1 MLKLILFS
9 ALFAVVSS
17 EKLRY
22 DNFCLYKVL
31 PDSNEHVKY
40 LNSLYEESDGL
51 EFWIAPRDAGD
62 YVSVVATPERRDEF
76 ERSLQKRSINYKVML
91 QNIQEA
97 LDNQVV
103 GRRKRDVSN
112 EMFWTN
118 YQTMEDIY
126 NWLQYLATNHSN
138 LVSLIHAGTSYE
150 GRNITGVKISRGS
163 GDKKFFIEGGQVAAD
178 WLSPT
183 VITYLI
189 DQLVKGVD
197 PEARAVTEE
206 FEWHIFPITNPDGHE
221 YSQDAIT
228 VGRRAMGSLA
238 VKYNTQ
244 YTVGNSRQV
253 FDGATG
259 AIADWAKY
267 RFNPPVVATYALRDE
282 GSWGYTL
289 PVDQVKPTCEE
300 TYDSILAIYLFLV
313 TFACAS
319 AKFRFD
325 NYTLYKI
332 LPENERHISLLRGLQ
347 EDARFDFWTDPSPL
361 LNFVSVLSSPGYKH
375 ELENFLNENDIQF
388 TISLPDVQDAISKEK
403 IGSYVRS
410 EPNSMRW
417 DTYYKNEDINNWLDS
432 LAIAYPNIVTVVV
445 GGRTFEGREI
455 KGVKISHGS
464 GRRAI
469 FIESGIHAREWIAP
483 ATTNYII
490 NELLT
495 SNNADTMA
503 AARDYDWYIFPVT
516 NPDGYIWSHEQFR
529 MWRKNR
535 RPITADAVGVDLNRN
550 WNSNWL
556 VHGSSLDP
564 STDNYAGPGPFSEPE
579 SRSLSEYI
587 RGINNIELYLSMHS
601 FNLATGG
608 SIDWVKSH
616 LNVPLVYC
624 YELRDRGEYGFLLP
638 PEQILDNSQ
647 EVMDSL
653 LEIIHQAKR
662 FGYMDSGSD
671 ILRVS
676 VLSILSFCIVYLLKI
691 KLHIEEIFS

>member
-1 MLKLILFS
+1 MLKYI
-9 ALFAVVSS
+9 
-17 EKLRY
+17 
-22 DNFCLYKVL
+22 
-31 PDSNEHVKY
+31 
-40 LNSLYEESDGL
+40 
-51 EFWIAPRDAGD
+51 
-62 YVSVVATPERRDEF
+62 
-76 ERSLQKRSINYKVML
+76 
-91 QNIQEA
+91 
-97 LDNQVV
+97 
-103 GRRKRDVSN
+103 
-112 EMFWTN
+112 
-118 YQTMEDIY
+118 
-126 NWLQYLATNHSN
+126 
-138 LVSLIHAGTSYE
+138 
-150 GRNITGVKISRGS
+150 
-163 GDKKFFIEGGQVAAD
+163 
-178 WLSPT
+178 
-183 VITYLI
+183 
-189 DQLVKGVD
+189 
-197 PEARAVTEE
+197 
-206 FEWHIFPITNPDGHE
+206 
-221 YSQDAIT
+221 
-228 VGRRAMGSLA
+228 
-238 VKYNTQ
+238 
-244 YTVGNSRQV
+244 
-253 FDGATG
+253 
-259 AIADWAKY
+259 
-267 RFNPPVVATYALRDE
+267 
-282 GSWGYTL
+282 
-289 PVDQVKPTCEE
+289 
-300 TYDSILAIYLFLV
+300 FLV

-432 LAIAYPNIVTVVV
+432 LATAYPNIVTVIV

-455 KGVKISHGS
+455 KGLKISHGS

-495 SNNADTMA
+495 SNDADTMA

-587 RGINNIELYLSMHS
+587 RGINNIDLYLSMHS
-601 FNLATGG
+601 FSELLLLPFGNSTGQYAYYLDALNIGRRAMGALSVRHGTQYVTGSIAEAIYLATGG

-671 ILRVS
+671 I
-676 VLSILSFCIVYLLKI
+676 I
-691 KLHIEEIFS
+691 

>member
-1 MLKLILFS
+1 MLKSILFS

-31 PDSNEHVKY
+31 PDSDEHVKY

-189 DQLVKGVD
+189 DQLVKGED
-197 PEARAVTEE
+197 SEARAVTEE

-221 YSQDAIT
+221 YSQDAIRLWMKNRRPTGSSVGVDLTRNWNSQWGVSGASFNPANSNFVGLGPFSEPETRAVSNYVESIGQTLSGLLSLRSFGQRLIIPFAHTEQPMYNYNEMIT

-300 TYDSILAIYLFLV
+300 TYDSILAIV
-313 TFACAS
+313 RE
-319 AKFRFD
+319 AKFI
-325 NYTLYKI
+325 KI
-332 LPENERHISLLRGLQ
+332 L
-347 EDARFDFWTDPSPL
+347 
-361 LNFVSVLSSPGYKH
+361 
-375 ELENFLNENDIQF
+375 
-388 TISLPDVQDAISKEK
+388 
-403 IGSYVRS
+403 
-410 EPNSMRW
+410 
-417 DTYYKNEDINNWLDS
+417 
-432 LAIAYPNIVTVVV
+432 
-445 GGRTFEGREI
+445 
-455 KGVKISHGS
+455 
-464 GRRAI
+464 
-469 FIESGIHAREWIAP
+469 
-483 ATTNYII
+483 
-490 NELLT
+490 
-495 SNNADTMA
+495 
-503 AARDYDWYIFPVT
+503 
-516 NPDGYIWSHEQFR
+516 
-529 MWRKNR
+529 
-535 RPITADAVGVDLNRN
+535 
-550 WNSNWL
+550 
-556 VHGSSLDP
+556 
-564 STDNYAGPGPFSEPE
+564 
-579 SRSLSEYI
+579 
-587 RGINNIELYLSMHS
+587 
-601 FNLATGG
+601 
-608 SIDWVKSH
+608 
-616 LNVPLVYC
+616 
-624 YELRDRGEYGFLLP
+624 
-638 PEQILDNSQ
+638 
-647 EVMDSL
+647 
-653 LEIIHQAKR
+653 
-662 FGYMDSGSD
+662 
-671 ILRVS
+671 
-676 VLSILSFCIVYLLKI
+676 
-691 KLHIEEIFS
+691 